1 MSGENVVIRPVKQT
15 DAEQMR
21 ENCFSMNT
29 LEQTQSLIQ
38 QNLAAFEEGKCV
50 HLVAD
55 IAGEVIGTVI
65 LTREE
70 HPLEAH
76 RAELSSLVVHPDY
89 QRRGIARRL
98 VEASKSYARDM
109 GVEILEISCRGGE
122 AAETVYRR
130 LGFIE
135 WGRLPRGLIEP
146 WGNHAVYDMVHFYQ
160 PLTEPESSCPPS

>member
-1 MSGENVVIRPVKQT
+1 MSDESLVIRLVKLT
-15 DAEQMR
+15 DAQQLR
-21 ENCFSMNT
+21 DNCFSMNT
-29 LEQTQSLIQ
+29 LEQIQDLIR

-50 HLVAD
+50 HLVAEV
-55 IAGEVIGTVI
+55 AGEVIGTLT

-76 RAELSSLVVHPDY
+76 RADLTSVVVHPDY

-98 VEASKSYARDM
+98 VEASKSYASDM

-122 AAETVYRR
+122 VAETVYRH

-146 WGNHAVYDMVHFYQ
+146 WGDHAVYNVVHFYQ
-160 PLTEPESSCPPS
+160 PLTEPES

>member
-1 MSGENVVIRPVKQT
+1 MSEELDIRLVT
-15 DAEQMR
+15 FDDVLSLR

-29 LEQTQSLIQ
+29 VEQIQ
-38 QNLAAFEEGKCV
+38 ELVEKNLAVFADGKGV
-50 HLVAD
+50 QLVATV
-55 IAGEVIGTVI
+55 GGVVIGTLI

-76 RAELSSLVVHPDY
+76 RAELTSLVVHPDY

-98 VEASKSYARDM
+98 VEESKTYAKNM
-109 GVEILEISCRGGE
+109 GIEILEISCRGGE

-146 WGNHAVYDMVHFYQ
+146 WGEHIVYDVVHFYQ
-160 PLTEPESSCPPS
+160 PLIESES